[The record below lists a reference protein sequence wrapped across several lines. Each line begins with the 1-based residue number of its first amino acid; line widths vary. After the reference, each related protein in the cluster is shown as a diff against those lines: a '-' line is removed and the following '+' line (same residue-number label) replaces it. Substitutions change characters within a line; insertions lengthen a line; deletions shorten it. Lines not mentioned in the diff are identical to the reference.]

1 MAPYGDP
8 YARPSSALLGPPPL
22 PGTLSMPSSPIM
34 APPTPAVTLNSP
46 SAPADS
52 EEGTTYYGVCLTVWS
67 HADAERTAAIR
78 RALDGQGRARK
89 ESAHSLRAARLK
101 VMRAQAGAGSS
112 SVAPKRRQ
120 RRYSDAETDP
130 EGGMETEADGGGIS
144 ESEYGGDAASTVN
157 GHAPGESTVFL
168 PGDAVFWLP
177 YALTL
182 VSRFPVY
189 DLMRDYLTLSWARF
203 SKDVASHTLQIAKIL
218 AHPAPRA
225 GDLVRLDASA
235 PNDAAAGSLGGLEVV
250 ARMPGALDFAS
261 QIMDTNVT
269 MWPLFKA
276 LSADNILTALEIA
289 LAPTGRV
296 LFLSRH
302 PAMLGI
308 AVSTFRYLLDL
319 RGWTGLALPA
329 VHCRD
334 ARIYVE
340 DPGPWIIGMATE
352 ARYAVRP
359 PPEVCVIDLDIN
371 YLVCTAPPAGVVST
385 KAQRDKYR
393 TRILA
398 AFGEHFHPDHSVPR
412 CVHLISLNNL
422 RC

>member
-1 MAPYGDP
+1 MAPYAGDP

-22 PGTLSMPSSPIM
+22 PGGSRSVPNSPI
-34 APPTPAVTLNSP
+34 SGGP
-46 SAPADS
+46 STTGSSADG
-52 EEGTTYYGVCLTVWS
+52 EEGATYYGVCLTVWS

-78 RALDGQGRARK
+78 RAIDGPLRARK

-101 VMRAQAGAGSS
+101 ALRAQAGVGAPPLPNSS
-112 SVAPKRRQ
+112 SAVAGPSRRRP
-120 RRYSDAETDP
+120 RRPSDAETDGGDLDGAETEA
-130 EGGMETEADGGGIS
+130 EGGMTEY
-144 ESEYGGDAASTVN
+144 ESEYDGASTV

-203 SKDVASHTLQIAKIL
+203 SKDVQSHTLQISKIL

-225 GDLVRLDASA
+225 GELVRLDASA
-235 PNDAAAGSLGGLEVV
+235 KGDSPGSGLEVV
-250 ARMPGALDFAS
+250 ARFPGGMDFG
-261 QIMDTNVT
+261 QGLVDTNVT

-276 LSADNILTALEIA
+276 LNVDNILTICEIA

-296 LFLSRH
+296 LFYSRH

-308 AVSTFRYLLDL
+308 AVSTIRYLLEL
-319 RGWTGLALPA
+319 RGWSGLALPA

-334 ARIYVE
+334 ARIYIE
-340 DPGPWIIGMATE
+340 DPGPWLLGMATE

-359 PPEVCVIDLDIN
+359 SPEVCIVDLDIN
-371 YLVCTAPPAGVVST
+371 YLACSAPPPGVVST
-385 KAQRDKYR
+385 KAPRDKYR
-393 TRILA
+393 ARLLS

-412 CVHLISLNNL
+412 YIPFS
-422 RC
+422 